1 MADRDRLREEGP
13 LTGIAGGVILHID
26 MDTFFVSVER
36 ALDPRLEGR
45 PVMVG
50 GSPGGRGVIVACSYE
65 VRERG
70 VRAGMPTGRA
80 IALAPDAIHLP
91 SRHRAYRDISAEVF
105 RLFRSIAGAV
115 EPTSVDE
122 GFVDLTGEPGG
133 FAGAVRTGER
143 LRLVVRG
150 ELGLPASV
158 GIGPTRMVAKVASQ
172 MAKPDGIFCI
182 PPEKIAGELH
192 PLPVSAIGGVGE
204 KTGATLRA
212 MGIRTIGDLAAVD
225 EEALR
230 RRMGKNGAS
239 LVRLVRCEADRRNV
253 PFAPA
258 PDPKSMS
265 NERTLARDTDD
276 PELIDSALL
285 YLTEKLAGRLRRDRL
300 AGDTFHIKLRFP
312 GFRTL
317 LRSKA
322 LPRPTNDEKTL
333 LAHAREGVRRHGGGG
348 PFRLIGVG
356 LSRLSPAPSFDGEL
370 DFDRS
375 RRRYREALPVFD
387 AVRERFGREMLR
399 KARLL

>member
-1 MADRDRLREEGP
+1 MRAR
-13 LTGIAGGVILHID
+13 TAGAVILHVD

-36 ALDPRLEGR
+36 ALDPRLAGR

-50 GSPGGRGVIVACSYE
+50 GSPSGRGVIVACSYE

-80 IALAPDAIHLP
+80 LALAPGAVLLP
-91 SRHRAYRDISAEVF
+91 SRPRAYRDISAGVF
-105 RLFRSIAGAV
+105 RVFHSIAGRV

-133 FAGAVRTGER
+133 FPGAFRTGER
-143 LRLVVRG
+143 LRRAVQG
-150 ELGLPASV
+150 EFGLPASI
-158 GIGPTRMVAKVASQ
+158 GIGPTRMVAKVASRL
-172 MAKPDGIFCI
+172 AKPDGIFCI
-182 PPEKIAGELH
+182 PPEKIAGELY
-192 PLPVSAIGGVGE
+192 PLPVSDIGGVGE
-204 KTGATLRA
+204 KTGASLRT

-225 EEALR
+225 EEALC
-230 RRMGKNGAS
+230 RRMGKNGAA
-239 LVRLVRCEADRRNV
+239 LVRLARCEADCRSV

-258 PDPKSMS
+258 PLPKSMS

-276 PELIDSALL
+276 PELIDRALL

-333 LAHAREGVRRHGGGG
+333 LALAREGVRRHGGGG

-356 LSRLSPAPSFDGEL
+356 VSRLSPAPSPEGEL